1 MDKYYRK
8 WLLPIA
14 SPALILFF
22 AVIIIPFIT
31 GVLYSFTSWRGTYF
45 AGGAN
50 AFESFVGFENYIN
63 AFKNE
68 KFLNAFSYTIKF
80 TVTAVIAINVVSLA
94 LAMMITT
101 ISRGGAIYRTVFFLP
116 NLLGGLALGFIWQFI
131 FQNVFSDVFFGP
143 EGFVHIPAL
152 TNMLQDNTKALF
164 ALVILV
170 TWQMAGYMMIIYITG
185 LNNIPRDLY
194 EAAQIDGAG
203 PFQQFRVITLPML
216 MPAIT
221 IVFFLTLAN
230 CFKLLDQNVALTD
243 GNFNTRL
250 LATQILRTT
259 RDTAPPDYGMAQAQA
274 VVFFVLI
281 AAVTL
286 IQLSVTKR
294 REVELH

>member
-1 MDKYYRK
+1 MDKYYKK
-8 WLLPIA
+8 WFLPVVT
-14 SPALILFF
+14 PAAILFF
-22 AVIIIPFIT
+22 AVIVIPFAA

-45 AGGAN
+45 AGGGV
-50 AFESFVGFENYIN
+50 FESFVGFDNYIA
-63 AFKNE
+63 AFKNPR
-68 KFLNAFSYTIKF
+68 FTNAFFYTVKF
-80 TVTAVIAINVVSLA
+80 TLLAVVVINVVALVLA
-94 LAMMITT
+94 LMVT
-101 ISRGGAIYRTVFFLP
+101 SVRRGAGVYRTVFFLP

-131 FQNVFSDVFFGP
+131 FQNVFSDILFGAN
-143 EGFVHIPAL
+143 GIVSIPFL
-152 TNMLQDNTKALF
+152 TNMLQDSNKALI
-164 ALVILV
+164 ALVFMV

-185 LNNIPRDLY
+185 LNNIPADLY

-203 PFQQFRVITLPML
+203 KLQQFKVITLPML

-250 LATQILRTT
+250 LAMQILRTT

-274 VVFFVLI
+274 VIFFVLI

-294 REVELH
+294 REVELS

>member
-1 MDKYYRK
+1 MDKYYKK
-8 WLLPIA
+8 WFLPVA
-14 SPALILFF
+14 LPALILFF
-22 AVIIIPFIT
+22 AVIVIPFIT
-31 GVLYSFTSWRGTYF
+31 GLIYSFTSWRGTYF
-45 AGGAN
+45 AGGSV
-50 AFESFVGFENYIN
+50 FESFVGLDNYIA
-63 AFKNE
+63 AFKNGR
-68 KFLNAFSYTIKF
+68 FINAFSYTVKF
-80 TVTAVIAINVVSLA
+80 TVIAVIIINIVSLA
-94 LAMMITT
+94 LALLVTSVT
-101 ISRGGAIYRTVFFLP
+101 RGSGLYRTVFFLP

-131 FQNVFSDVFFGP
+131 FQNVFSDILFSPNGLISVPF
-143 EGFVHIPAL
+143 L
-152 TNMLQDNTKALF
+152 TNMLQDSTKALF

-185 LNNIPRDLY
+185 LNNIPKDLY

-203 PFQQFRVITLPML
+203 KLSQFKVITLPML

-250 LATQILRTT
+250 LAMQILRTT

-274 VVFFVLI
+274 VIFFILI